1 MSETGDLESGCLPH
15 RAETAG
21 VALLRGDPKTAI
33 IRLSAPMIAAMLL
46 MSSYNIVNAIWVAGL
61 GANAMAA
68 IGFITPLFMVLMG
81 LGSGLGAGVT
91 STIARR
97 IGACDRSGANNAA
110 VHALLLVL
118 GIAAVITVPF
128 VLLAEPIAV
137 LFGAGATAGLAAEYA
152 RIIFTGTVLFLFVNI
167 GYAVLRAEGDSK
179 RTMYAMVASALLNIV
194 LDPVLIYWAG
204 LGVAGAAWGAVISI
218 GLVTGI
224 LLYWFFVKRNTYVS
238 IRRADFVPDRR
249 VIADMLQIG
258 LPASLE
264 FGLMAALSII
274 VNWMLVATAGT
285 DAVAVYTAG
294 WRVALFAVIPIAAIG
309 TSVVAVAGAAYGARQ
324 FGKLRVAHRFAT
336 ALGAGIGLVL
346 SVLTFIFAHQ
356 IASIFAYAPESAPLA
371 PMIASFL
378 ATMCFFFPFVAPG
391 IVSGSIFQGTGRGV
405 YSLVVNIFRNLVFI
419 VVSAYLLAFVF
430 GLGEAG
436 VWWGI
441 VAGNMM
447 GGTFSYLWARFYV
460 NRMIRLRGAG
470 PATEPS
476 HEHTA
481 PAEGGIWP
489 PSGACVRDE

>member
-1 MSETGDLESGCLPH
+1 MSETGDLDSGCLP
-15 RAETAG
+15 RRPETAG
-21 VALLRGDPKTAI
+21 VVLLRGDPKNAI

-61 GANAMAA
+61 GSDAMAA
-68 IGFITPLFMVLMG
+68 IGFITPVFMIVMG
-81 LGSGLGAGVT
+81 LGAGLGAGVT
-91 STIARR
+91 STIARK
-97 IGACDRSGANNAA
+97 IGACNRAGANNAA
-110 VHALLLVL
+110 VHALLLAL
-118 GIAAVITVPF
+118 GIAAVMTVPL
-128 VLLAEPIAV
+128 VLFAEPIAA
-137 LFGAGATAGLAAEYA
+137 LFGAGAIAPLAAEYA
-152 RIIFTGTVLFLFVNI
+152 RVIFAGTALFLFVNI

-194 LDPVLIYWAG
+194 LDPILIYWAG
-204 LGVAGAAWGAVISI
+204 LGIAGAAWGAIISI
-218 GLVTGI
+218 AMVTGI
-224 LLYWFFVKRNTYVS
+224 LLYWFFVKRTTYIS

-249 VIADMLQIG
+249 VIADMLQVG

-264 FGLMAALSII
+264 FGLMSALAII

-294 WRVALFAVIPIAAIG
+294 WRVALFVVIPIAAIG

-324 FGKLRVAHRFAT
+324 FANLRVAHRFAT
-336 ALGAGIGLVL
+336 GLGAGIGLAL
-346 SVLTFIFAHQ
+346 SAITFIFAQ
-356 IASIFAYAPESAPLA
+356 PIASIFAYAPESAPLA

-441 VAGNMM
+441 VVGNMM
-447 GGTFSYLWARFYV
+447 GGTLGYLWARFYV
-460 NRMIRLRGAG
+460 NRMIRLNSAG
-470 PATEPS
+470 QGDGPTPGPGPDMAANPAPE
-476 HEHTA
+476 
-481 PAEGGIWP
+481 
-489 PSGACVRDE
+489 R

>member
-1 MSETGDLESGCLPH
+1 LSEAGDLESGCLP
-15 RAETAG
+15 RQPETAG

-46 MSSYNIVNAIWVAGL
+46 MSSYNVVNAIWVAGL

-68 IGFITPLFMVLMG
+68 IGFVTPLFMILMG

-97 IGACDRSGANNAA
+97 IGACDRTGANNAA

-152 RIIFTGTVLFLFVNI
+152 RIIFAGTVLFLFVNV

-179 RTMYAMVASALLNIV
+179 RTMYAMVASSLLNLV

-204 LGVAGAAWGAVISI
+204 LGIAGAAWGAVISI
-218 GLVTGI
+218 GMVTGI
-224 LLYWFFVKRNTYVS
+224 LLYWFFVKRDTYLGFG
-238 IRRADFVPDRR
+238 RADFVPDWAVVR
-249 VIADMLQIG
+249 DMLRVG

-264 FGLMAALSII
+264 FGLMSALAII

-294 WRVALFAVIPIAAIG
+294 WRVALFAVIPIVAIG
-309 TSVVAVAGAAYGARQ
+309 TSVVSVAGAAYGARQ
-324 FGKLRVAHRFAT
+324 FAKLRVAHRFAT
-336 ALGAGIGLVL
+336 AFGFGIGLALGVI
-346 SVLTFIFAHQ
+346 TFVFADSIALIFT
-356 IASIFAYAPESAPLA
+356 YAPESAPLA
-371 PMIASFL
+371 PMIAAFL
-378 ATMCFFFPFVAPG
+378 STMCFFFPFVAPG
-391 IVSGSIFQGTGRGV
+391 IVSGSIFQGTGKGV
-405 YSLVVNIFRNLVFI
+405 YSLVVNLFRNLVFI
-419 VVSAYLLAFVF
+419 VISAYLLAFVF
-430 GLGEAG
+430 GLGEVG

-441 VAGNMM
+441 VLGNMM
-447 GGTFSYLWARFYV
+447 GGTFGFLWARFYV
-460 NRMIRLRGAG
+460 DRLIRLAGGEPAAG
-470 PATEPS
+470 PLPEV
-476 HEHTA
+476 A
-481 PAEGGIWP
+481 PAP
-489 PSGACVRDE
+489 TAKPATDR